1 MNKSFCL
8 LDCTLRDGGYIN
20 NWSFDRSLA
29 LELAQACQASGTD
42 VLEAGYWSRDPGAP
56 LCRRCPQEF
65 LYALKEAAPGL
76 RLAAM
81 LEADTAGEDLGDSEA
96 TGLSILRVALHRDR
110 VLEVLPRL
118 GRYHAQG
125 YQVFLQLMGITAYSE
140 AELCQ
145 ALDAITRSGA
155 VDCVSLADSYGS
167 LLPERTKE
175 LIAQAK
181 ARTGLLVGLHAHNNM
196 QLGMANVLAALEAG
210 ADVVDGSVYGMGRG
224 GGNVP
229 LELLVTYFE
238 KQWPD
243 RFHALPL
250 LEFIDRRMLRLARE
264 YQWGYSLS
272 SLISGVYE
280 CHPYYT
286 SRLIDKREY
295 TIAQVLKAAQL
306 VEGSDVVGF
315 DSGLLSDIVDSGFSR
330 KRLDSRRRA
339 QAYLQQAAPPAYQNA
354 HPGRPFL
361 VLGGGPSLL
370 AQKETIDAFIRERDP
385 IILGA
390 NRLAGL
396 WTPHYHAF
404 NNQRRFDQYVGLVH
418 PDSQLLIGPGVDP
431 GALSRPW
438 QALACLN
445 ASNTPLSVLN
455 GCISAN
461 CRSISVLL
469 GAVALVMGAGS
480 IAFAGLDGYHVPGEK
495 LYYQEEESALAEDLE
510 EKHRANETY
519 LRQLCALAGQLGV
532 PVRFLTKT
540 TYVLDPVNPE
550 DEPDR

>member
-1 MNKSFCL
+1 MEASKTFRL

-20 NWSFDRSLA
+20 NWSFDQTLA
-29 LELAQACQASGTD
+29 LELARACQASGTD
-42 VLEAGYWSRDPGAP
+42 ILEAGYLSRDPDAP

-65 LYALKEAAPGL
+65 LDALREAAPGL
-76 RLAAM
+76 ELAAM
-81 LEADTAGEDLGDSEA
+81 LEADTAGEDYGDAAA
-96 TGLSILRVALHRDR
+96 TGLSVLRVALHRNR
-110 VLEVLPRL
+110 VLDVLPRL
-118 GRYHAQG
+118 SRYHPQG
-125 YQVFLQLMGITAYSE
+125 YQVFIQLMGITAYSE
-140 AELCQ
+140 PELDRV
-145 ALDAITRSGA
+145 LDAITESGA
-155 VDCVSLADSYGS
+155 ADCVSLADSYGS
-167 LLPERTKE
+167 LLPDRTGE
-175 LIAQAK
+175 LIAKAK
-181 ARTGLLVGLHAHNNM
+181 VRTGLPVGLHAHNNM
-196 QLGMANVLAALEAG
+196 QLGMANVLSALDAG

-264 YQWGYSLS
+264 YSWGYSLS

-286 SRLIDKREY
+286 SRLIEKREY
-295 TIAQVLKAAQL
+295 TIAQVLKAAQM
-306 VEGSDVVGF
+306 VEGMDVVGF
-315 DSGLLSDIVDSGFSR
+315 DSSLLSAIVESGFSPE
-330 KRLDSRRRA
+330 RLDGERRA
-339 QAYLQQAAPPAYQNA
+339 QAYLNRAEPPAYRNA

-370 AQKETIDAFIRERDP
+370 NQREAIDGFIREHDP

-404 NNQRRFDQYVGLVH
+404 NNQRRFDQYAALVH

-431 GALSRPW
+431 GSLNRPW
-438 QALACLN
+438 QALRCLN
-445 ASNTPLSVLN
+445 ASNTPLYVQK

-469 GAVALVMGAGS
+469 GAVALVMGAES
-480 IAFAGLDGYHVPGEK
+480 IAFAGLDGYRLAGEK
-495 LYYQEEESALAEDLE
+495 LYYQEEESAFPEDLE
-510 EKHRANETY
+510 EKHRANQAY
-519 LRQLCALAGQLGV
+519 LRQLCALARQRGV

-540 TYVLDPVNPE
+540 TY
-550 DEPDR
+550 EPDPDDPGEG